1 MEKNLENTQ
10 TVESEKQERMFTQAE
25 VNGLVARESKSAVER
40 LLKSVGIAP
49 EGDYKA
55 SLEAFRQWQKL
66 QQQNAVLSQQLE
78 ALKIGI
84 LMEKLDRYTRLA
96 KAYRAEDSTFIDAL
110 ERMIKGLVS
119 KWDALHGE
127 RKNAD

>member
-49 EGDYKA
+49 EGD
-55 SLEAFRQWQKL
+55 
-66 QQQNAVLSQQLE
+66 
-78 ALKIGI
+78 
-84 LMEKLDRYTRLA
+84 
-96 KAYRAEDSTFIDAL
+96 
-110 ERMIKGLVS
+110 
-119 KWDALHGE
+119 
-127 RKNAD
+127 